1 MSVIRTD
8 DAPSVEA
15 LVHQEV
21 APERSRRKKR
31 RRHPAIY
38 LALLPVFLFL
48 GMFEY
53 FPAGSGI
60 WHSFW
65 DWKPGGESV
74 FVGFDNYVTM
84 FQDEIWWSSFRNL
97 GIIFVFSIVSWVLP
111 LLASELLITL
121 RSTRSAFVYRTL
133 LILPMAFP
141 GVVTA
146 LVWQFFYHP
155 NHGVFN
161 EILGMLGLESLAQNW
176 VGDPRTALLSL
187 LLVGFPFIAGLP
199 FLILYSSLSN
209 IPTEIFEA
217 AAMDGVGRLRRVF
230 TIDLPLIANQMKILI
245 FLAVISTLQY
255 GFTAYLLTGG
265 GPDNAT
271 IVPILRILN
280 VAYQGQDW
288 GYATALSTTLF
299 AITLFFSVLVVFLR
313 RPDPEL
319 RRQRQQQRS
328 TNHRR
333 KGTT

>member
-1 MSVIRTD
+1 MSATRMD
-8 DAPSVEA
+8 DPPGLRSSAKPSAVERAP
-15 LVHQEV
+15 
-21 APERSRRKKR
+21 RRPR
-31 RRHPAIY
+31 RWHPAIY
-38 LALLPVFLFL
+38 LALLPVFVFL

-60 WHSFW
+60 YHSLW
-65 DWKPGGESV
+65 DWNPGGESV
-74 FVGFDNYVTM
+74 FIGFDNYVKM
-84 FQDEIWWSSFRNL
+84 FQDDIWWSSFRNL
-97 GIIFVFSIVSWVLP
+97 GIIFVFGVVSWLLP

-121 RSTRSAFVYRTL
+121 RNGRSAFVYRTL

-161 EILGMLGLESLAQNW
+161 EILGALGLHALEQNW
-176 VGDPRTALLSL
+176 VGNPRIALLSL

-199 FLILYSSLSN
+199 FLIFYSALSN

-217 AAMDGVGRLRRVF
+217 AAMDGVGRIRRVF

-245 FLAVISTLQY
+245 FLAVIGTLQY
-255 GFTAYLLTGG
+255 GFTAYIITGG

-271 IVPILRILN
+271 VVPILRILN

-313 RPDPEL
+313 RPDPERRQQ
-319 RRQRQQQRS
+319 RRQRADER
-328 TNHRR
+328 RR
-333 KGTT
+333 KEAA